1 MKILFIDHGKG
12 YYTINGSE
20 NIQISDI
27 TRDDLFALLELI
39 CNRTIECEMDPY
51 DPDLVQNKA
60 HQVIYKDIYQK
71 LKEVLDAK
79 QTFVD
84 TKITM
89 YHSARTR
96 YINELNELD
105 ETQLETAE

>member
-20 NIQISDI
+20 SKQISDI
-27 TRDDLFALLELI
+27 TRNDLLALLDLI
-39 CNRTIECEMDPY
+39 CNRKEAYEMDPY
-51 DPDLVQNKA
+51 NSDLVQNKA

-89 YHSARTR
+89 YHSAKSK
-96 YINELNELD
+96 YINELISLD
-105 ETQLETAE
+105 AEQTEDEE